1 MSKIIKKSDLMEQA
15 LEIIEIL
22 EVLGSR
28 LDEISKLLEKD
39 LKRKKPGPKPKKAKK
54 SKGDK

>member
-39 LKRKKPGPKPKKAKK
+39 LKRKKPGPKPKAKK